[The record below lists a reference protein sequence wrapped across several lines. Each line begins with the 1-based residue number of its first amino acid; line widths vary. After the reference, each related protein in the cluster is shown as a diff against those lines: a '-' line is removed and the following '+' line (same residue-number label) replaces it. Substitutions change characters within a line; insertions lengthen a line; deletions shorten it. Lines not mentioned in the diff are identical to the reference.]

1 MDILFNY
8 MDIIFFVIIVT
19 IKLLVFGMQTSDGS
33 FSSSHILIP
42 CIASVLLL
50 ASVTCLFNKKK
61 RAKLLYT
68 FNLII
73 SISLIADLNY
83 FRYFKD
89 LVSIPVLKNGF
100 QLTAVGSSVN
110 NVFKLKDFLYVLD
123 LIFFI
128 PVIDYYKYKM
138 AADYKFKQK
147 FVQFSCIFLVGSI
160 ANFGCIYSLAKEQ
173 PRLITT
179 MFNRIYVANSIGD
192 INYHL
197 IDAYNSLSSGIARH
211 VPVSKEQE
219 EDIKSFLQTNS
230 SQTYN
235 LNGTTK
241 GKNLIIIQ
249 VEALQ
254 NFVINSKVDG
264 TEVTPNLNKW
274 INRSVYFNNYFYQ
287 ISSGGT
293 SDAEFISN
301 NSLYPASSGSAYY
314 LYSGNDYDSLGTE
327 LKNSGYSTNVFHGFK
342 ESFWNRN
349 VMYPK
354 EGFDTFYGEKSYKID
369 EKIGLGLSDSSF
381 FNQTLEKMKD
391 LKKPYYSFLI
401 TLSSHYPYD
410 DLKGYGEFNTGK
422 YGNTLLGNYLKGIHY
437 TDAQLGKFLDNLEKE
452 GILKDSVVV
461 IYGDH
466 YAIPKENENELATFL
481 NCNNMTELTWME
493 EQKVPLIMH
502 FPDEQYKGTNS
513 LYAGQ
518 MDLYPTLSNLYGLKA
533 DNMMGKDLFNSKNGN
548 VFFRNG
554 SFTDGN
560 TFYLSES
567 NTYYDIK
574 SGNIISETP
583 LMQDKK
589 ETVLTELQYSDI
601 LLKHNLLKKF
611 NEQK

>member
-1 MDILFNY
+1 MDFLFNY
-8 MDIIFFVIIVT
+8 MDIIFFIIIAT
-19 IKLLVFGMQTSDGS
+19 IKLLIFGNQTSDGS
-33 FSSSHILIP
+33 FSNLHILVP

-50 ASVTCLFNKKK
+50 ASVTCLFTKKK

-110 NVFKLKDFLYVLD
+110 SVFKIKDLLYVLD

-128 PVIDYYKYKM
+128 PVIDYYKYKK
-138 AADYKFKQK
+138 AVDYTFRQK
-147 FVQFSCIFLVGSI
+147 FIQFSCIFIVGSMV
-160 ANFGCIYSLAKEQ
+160 NFGSIYSLAKEQ

-192 INYHL
+192 VNYHL
-197 IDAYNSLSSGIARH
+197 IDAYNSLRSDIVKH
-211 VPVSKEQE
+211 VPVSEQKE
-219 EDIKSFLQTNS
+219 EDIKTFFQTNS
-230 SQTYN
+230 SETYN
-235 LNGTTK
+235 LKGATK

-254 NFVINSKVDG
+254 NFVINSKVEGNDI
-264 TEVTPNLNKW
+264 TPNLNKW
-274 INRSVYFNNYFYQ
+274 INKSVYFNNYFYQ

-314 LYSGNDYDSLGTE
+314 LYSGNDYDSLGIE
-327 LKNSGYSTNVFHGFK
+327 LKNSGYNTNVFHGYK

-354 EGFDTFYGEKSYKID
+354 EGFDTFYGEKSYNID
-369 EKIGLGLSDSSF
+369 EKIGLGLSDQSF
-381 FNQTLEKMKD
+381 LNQSLDKMKE

-422 YGNTLLGNYLKGIHY
+422 YEDTLLGNYLKGIHY
-437 TDAQLGKFLDNLEKE
+437 TDAQLGMFLDNLEKE
-452 GILKDSVVV
+452 GMLKDSVVV

-481 NCNNMTELTWME
+481 NCNNMNELTWMQQ
-493 EQKVPLIMH
+493 QKVPLIIH
-502 FPDEQYKGTNS
+502 FPDEQYKGTNNI
-513 LYAGQ
+513 YAGQ
-518 MDLYPTLSNLYGLKA
+518 MDLYPTLSNLFDLKA
-533 DNMMGKDLFNSKNGN
+533 NNMMGKDLFNSKNGN

-560 TFYLSES
+560 IFYLSES
-567 NTYYDIK
+567 NTYYDVK
-574 SGNIISETP
+574 SENIINETP
-583 LMQDKK
+583 SMQDKK
-589 ETVLTELQYSDI
+589 EKVLTELQYSDI
-601 LLKHNLLKKF
+601 LLNHNLLKKF
-611 NEQK
+611 NEEK